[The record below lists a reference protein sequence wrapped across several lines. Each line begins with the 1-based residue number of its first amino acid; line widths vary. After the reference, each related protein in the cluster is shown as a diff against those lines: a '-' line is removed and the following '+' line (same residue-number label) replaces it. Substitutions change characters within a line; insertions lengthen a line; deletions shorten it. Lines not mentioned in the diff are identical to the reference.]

1 MKQISFKGFNNC
13 FVWFKVKRIARRYK
27 TQVDEQTKEM
37 EDLKKKVNESEQQE
51 GAGKAVGTAAPS
63 AGNVDVAEYENK
75 IKELTEQ
82 VNNSEEEV
90 KRLKELDE
98 QNKVRQFSRLCKWAV
113 GLVMLWRKS
122 EPVAVEADTGALG
135 RLCKD
140 YVYGIENVKV

>member
-1 MKQISFKGFNNC
+1 
-13 FVWFKVKRIARRYK
+13 
-27 TQVDEQTKEM
+27 M

-51 GAGKAVGTAAPS
+51 GAGKAVGTAASS

-122 EPVAVEADTGALG
+122 EPVAVEADTGA
-135 RLCKD
+135 
-140 YVYGIENVKV
+140 